1 MSGSLNVSDVI
12 AQLCRDVCVYV
23 CVCLCVCVCVCVC
36 VCWCWCVSEG
46 GGGGGGGDDQETNM
60 LIKILLNNFPY
71 CMFFSCKF

>member
-1 MSGSLNVSDVI
+1 MSGSLNVSDEI
-12 AQLCRDVCVYV
+12 AQLYRGV
-23 CVCLCVCVCVCVC
+23 CVCVCVCMC

-46 GGGGGGGDDQETNM
+46 GGVGVGVGDDQETNM